1 MIVIVSVIILTFFL
15 GMAAGVKLTELIH
28 KMRLKKQEDDILED
42 RTKQFKE
49 ILTKVSTG
57 KSRFKTRVNQ
67 TSYISVKLTEHGKV
81 NVVYLM
87 DKKDIAIFKEDKCL
101 YTSDQV
107 DQNLLT
113 DIITAIENRHGW
125 RIEDVVNVLGFV
137 FYREDF
143 EKSFGMKF
151 DDISKSLG
159 MRQQQS
165 DSEIDNIVNNNE
177 TKFDID
183 EVLDKIG
190 KLGIEM
196 LSEEEREFLDNYSK
210 K

>member
-1 MIVIVSVIILTFFL
+1 MGIIFNITIFLL
-15 GMAAGVKLTELIH
+15 GMAAGVKLSELIY
-28 KMRLKKQEDDILED
+28 KIRLKKQEDDILKD
-42 RTKQFKE
+42 RTKQFDE

-67 TSYISVKLTEHGKV
+67 TSYISVKLTDHGKV

-87 DKKDIAIFKEDKCL
+87 DKKDVAIFKEDKCL
-101 YTSDQV
+101 YTSDLV
-107 DQNLLT
+107 DDDLISN
-113 DIITAIENRHGW
+113 IITSIENRHGW
-125 RIEDVVNVLGFV
+125 RIADVVNVLGFV

-143 EKSFGMKF
+143 EKSFGMRF
-151 DDISKSLG
+151 EDISSSLG
-159 MRQQQS
+159 MKPQS
-165 DSEIDNIVNNNE
+165 ESEIDNIVNKNE

-196 LSEEEREFLDNYSK
+196 LSKEEREFLDNYSK

>member
-1 MIVIVSVIILTFFL
+1 MEILFNITAFIL
-15 GMAAGVKLTELIH
+15 GMVAGLKLAEFVSN
-28 KMRLKKQEDDILED
+28 KKIQKQNDDILKD
-42 RTKQFKE
+42 RQNQFNE
-49 ILTKVSTG
+49 ILTKLSTG
-57 KSRFKTRVNQ
+57 KTRFKTRVNQ
-67 TSYISVKLTEHGKV
+67 TVYISVKLKDHGKV
-81 NVVYLM
+81 NLLYLM

-113 DIITAIENRHGW
+113 DIITSIENRHGW
-125 RIEDVVNVLGFV
+125 KIEDVVNVLGFI

-143 EKSFGMKF
+143 EKSFGMRF
-151 DDISKSLG
+151 EDISKSLG

-196 LSEEEREFLDNYSK
+196 LSKEEKEFLDNYSK

>member
-1 MIVIVSVIILTFFL
+1 MGILFIITAFIM
-15 GMAAGVKLTELIH
+15 GMAAGLKLAEFISN
-28 KMRLKKQEDDILED
+28 KKIQKQNDDILKD
-42 RTKQFKE
+42 RQNQFNE
-49 ILTKVSTG
+49 ILTKLSTG
-57 KSRFKTRVNQ
+57 KTRFKTRVNQ
-67 TSYISVKLTEHGKV
+67 TVYISVKLKDHGKV
-81 NVVYLM
+81 NLLYLM

-113 DIITAIENRHGW
+113 DIITSIENRHGW
-125 RIEDVVNVLGFV
+125 KIEDVVNVLGFV

>member
-1 MIVIVSVIILTFFL
+1 MGILFIITAFIM
-15 GMAAGVKLTELIH
+15 GMAAGLKLAEFISN
-28 KMRLKKQEDDILED
+28 KKIQKQNDDILED

-67 TSYISVKLTEHGKV
+67 TSYISVKLKDHGKV
-81 NVVYLM
+81 NLLYLM

-107 DQNLLT
+107 DQNLLI
-113 DIITAIENRHGW
+113 DIITSIENRHGW
-125 RIEDVVNVLGFV
+125 KIEDVVNVLGFV

>member
-1 MIVIVSVIILTFFL
+1 MGILFIITAFLL
-15 GMAAGVKLTELIH
+15 GMASGLKLSEFISN
-28 KMRLKKQEDDILED
+28 KKIQKQNDDILKD
-42 RTKQFKE
+42 RQNQFNE
-49 ILTKVSTG
+49 ILTKLSTG
-57 KSRFKTRVNQ
+57 KTRFKTRVNQ
-67 TSYISVKLTEHGKV
+67 TVYISVKLKDHGKV
-81 NVVYLM
+81 NLLYLM

-113 DIITAIENRHGW
+113 DIITSIENRHGW
-125 RIEDVVNVLGFV
+125 KIEDVVNVLGFV

-159 MRQQQS
+159 MRPQS

>member
-1 MIVIVSVIILTFFL
+1 MGIFFSIITFIL
-15 GMAAGVKLTELIH
+15 GIATGFKLAEFIGN
-28 KMRLKKQEDDILED
+28 KKIQKENDDILKD
-42 RTKQFKE
+42 RQKQYIE
-49 ILTKVSTG
+49 ILTKLSTG
-57 KSRFKTRVNQ
+57 KTRFKTRVNQ
-67 TSYISVKLTEHGKV
+67 TVYVSVKLSDHGKV
-81 NVVYLM
+81 NVVYLI

-107 DQNLLT
+107 DQNLLS
-113 DIITAIENRHGW
+113 DIITSIEDRHGW
-125 RIEDVVNVLGFV
+125 KIEDVVNVLGFV

-159 MRQQQS
+159 MRPQS
-165 DSEIDNIVNNNE
+165 ESEIDNIVNNNE

>member
-1 MIVIVSVIILTFFL
+1 MGILFIITAFLL
-15 GMAAGVKLTELIH
+15 GMASGLKLSEFISN
-28 KMRLKKQEDDILED
+28 KKIQKQNDDILKD
-42 RTKQFKE
+42 RQNQFNE
-49 ILTKVSTG
+49 ILTKLSTG
-57 KSRFKTRVNQ
+57 KTRFKTRVNQ
-67 TSYISVKLTEHGKV
+67 TVYISVKLKDHGKV
-81 NVVYLM
+81 NLLYLM

-107 DQNLLT
+107 DQNLLI
-113 DIITAIENRHGW
+113 DIITSIENRHGW
-125 RIEDVVNVLGFV
+125 KIEDVVNVLGFV

-196 LSEEEREFLDNYSK
+196 LSEEEKEFLDNYSK

>member
-1 MIVIVSVIILTFFL
+1 MTVIGIVLTFLL
-15 GMAAGVKLTELIH
+15 GVAIGVRLTDLIH
-28 KMRLKKQEDDILED
+28 NMRLKKQNDDILKD
-42 RTKQFKE
+42 RTKQFDE

-67 TSYISVKLTEHGKV
+67 TSYISVKLTDHGKV

-101 YTSDQV
+101 YTSDLV
-107 DQNLLT
+107 DESLVSN
-113 DIITAIENRHGW
+113 IITSIENRHGW
-125 RIEDVVNVLGFV
+125 RIADIVNVLGFV

-151 DDISKSLG
+151 EDISSSLG
-159 MRQQQS
+159 MKPQS
-165 DSEIDNIVNNNE
+165 ESEIDNIVNKNE

-196 LSEEEREFLDNYSK
+196 LSKEEREFLDNYSK

>member
-1 MIVIVSVIILTFFL
+1 MGILFIITAFIM
-15 GMAAGVKLTELIH
+15 GMAAGLKLAEFISN
-28 KMRLKKQEDDILED
+28 KKIQKQNDDILKD
-42 RTKQFKE
+42 RQEQYSE
-49 ILTKVSTG
+49 ILTKLSTG
-57 KSRFKTRVNQ
+57 KTRFKTRVNQ
-67 TSYISVKLTEHGKV
+67 TVYISVKLKDHGKV
-81 NVVYLM
+81 NLLYLM

-113 DIITAIENRHGW
+113 DIITSIENRHGW
-125 RIEDVVNVLGFV
+125 KIEDVVNVLGFV

-196 LSEEEREFLDNYSK
+196 LSKEEKEFLDNYSK

>member
-1 MIVIVSVIILTFFL
+1 MIVSVIILTFFL

-57 KSRFKTRVNQ
+57 KSRFKPRVNQ

-143 EKSFGMKF
+143 EKSFGMRF
-151 DDISKSLG
+151 EDISKSLG

-196 LSEEEREFLDNYSK
+196 LSEEEKEFLDNYSK

>member
-1 MIVIVSVIILTFFL
+1 
-15 GMAAGVKLTELIH
+15 MAAGVKLAEFIAN
-28 KMRLKKQEDDILED
+28 KKIKKENDDILKD
-42 RTKQFKE
+42 RQKQYTE
-49 ILTKVSTG
+49 ILTKLSNG
-57 KSRFKTRVNQ
+57 KTRFKTRVNQ
-67 TSYISVKLTEHGKV
+67 TVYISVKLTDHGKV
-81 NVVYLM
+81 NIVYLM

-113 DIITAIENRHGW
+113 DIITSIENRHGW
-125 RIEDVVNVLGFV
+125 KIEDVVNVLGFV

>member
-1 MIVIVSVIILTFFL
+1 
-15 GMAAGVKLTELIH
+15 
-28 KMRLKKQEDDILED
+28 
-42 RTKQFKE
+42 
-49 ILTKVSTG
+49 
-57 KSRFKTRVNQ
+57 
-67 TSYISVKLTEHGKV
+67 
-81 NVVYLM
+81 
-87 DKKDIAIFKEDKCL
+87 
-101 YTSDQV
+101 
-107 DQNLLT
+107 
-113 DIITAIENRHGW
+113 
-125 RIEDVVNVLGFV
+125 
-137 FYREDF
+137 
-143 EKSFGMKF
+143 MKF

-196 LSEEEREFLDNYSK
+196 LSEEEKEFLDNYSK

>member
-1 MIVIVSVIILTFFL
+1 MTVIGIILTFLL
-15 GMAAGVKLTELIH
+15 GMAAGVKLTDLIH
-28 KMRLKKQEDDILED
+28 NMRLKKQEDDILED

-87 DKKDIAIFKEDKCL
+87 DKKDVAIFKEDKCL

>member
-1 MIVIVSVIILTFFL
+1 MGILFSIITFIL
-15 GMAAGVKLTELIH
+15 GIASGLKLAEFIDN
-28 KMRLKKQEDDILED
+28 KKIQKQNDDILKD
-42 RTKQFKE
+42 RQKQYSE

-67 TSYISVKLTEHGKV
+67 TSYISVKLTDHGKV
-81 NVVYLM
+81 SVVYLM
-87 DKKDIAIFKEDKCL
+87 DKKDIAIFKEEKCL
-101 YTSDQV
+101 YTSDLV
-107 DQNLLT
+107 DANLIS
-113 DIITAIENRHGW
+113 DIIAEIENRHGW
-125 RIEDVVNVLGFV
+125 RIADVVNILGFI

-143 EKSFGMKF
+143 EKSFGMRF
-151 DDISKSLG
+151 EDISSSLG
-159 MRQQQS
+159 MKPQS
-165 DSEIDNIVNNNE
+165 ESEIDNIVNKNE

-196 LSEEEREFLDNYSK
+196 LSKEEREFLDNYSK

>member
-1 MIVIVSVIILTFFL
+1 MGILFIITAFLL
-15 GMAAGVKLTELIH
+15 GMASGLKLAEFISN
-28 KMRLKKQEDDILED
+28 KKIQKQNDDILKD
-42 RTKQFKE
+42 RQEQYSE
-49 ILTKVSTG
+49 ILTKLSTG
-57 KSRFKTRVNQ
+57 KTRFKTRVNQ
-67 TSYISVKLTEHGKV
+67 TVYISVKLKDHGKV
-81 NVVYLM
+81 NLLYLM

-113 DIITAIENRHGW
+113 DIITSIENRHGW
-125 RIEDVVNVLGFV
+125 KIEDVVNVLGFV

>member
-1 MIVIVSVIILTFFL
+1 M
-15 GMAAGVKLTELIH
+15 GMAAGLKLSEFISN
-28 KMRLKKQEDDILED
+28 KKIQKQNDDILKD
-42 RTKQFKE
+42 RQEQYSE
-49 ILTKVSTG
+49 ILTKLSTG
-57 KSRFKTRVNQ
+57 KTRFKTRVNQ
-67 TSYISVKLTEHGKV
+67 TVYISVKLKDHGKV
-81 NVVYLM
+81 NLLYLM

-113 DIITAIENRHGW
+113 DIITSIENRHGW
-125 RIEDVVNVLGFV
+125 KIEDVVNVLGFV

-196 LSEEEREFLDNYSK
+196 LSKEEKEFLDNYSK

>member
-1 MIVIVSVIILTFFL
+1 MGILFIITAFLL
-15 GMAAGVKLTELIH
+15 GMASGLKLSEFISN
-28 KMRLKKQEDDILED
+28 KKIQKQNDDILKD
-42 RTKQFKE
+42 RQNQFNE
-49 ILTKVSTG
+49 ILTKLSTG
-57 KSRFKTRVNQ
+57 KTRFKTRVNQ
-67 TSYISVKLTEHGKV
+67 TVYISVKLKDHGKV
-81 NVVYLM
+81 NLLYLM

-113 DIITAIENRHGW
+113 DIITSIENRHGW
-125 RIEDVVNVLGFV
+125 KIEDVVNVLGFV

>member
-87 DKKDIAIFKEDKCL
+87 DKKDVAIFKEDKCL

-196 LSEEEREFLDNYSK
+196 LSEEE
-210 K
+210 

>member
-1 MIVIVSVIILTFFL
+1 
-15 GMAAGVKLTELIH
+15 
-28 KMRLKKQEDDILED
+28 
-42 RTKQFKE
+42 
-49 ILTKVSTG
+49 
-57 KSRFKTRVNQ
+57 
-67 TSYISVKLTEHGKV
+67 
-81 NVVYLM
+81 
-87 DKKDIAIFKEDKCL
+87 
-101 YTSDQV
+101 
-107 DQNLLT
+107 
-113 DIITAIENRHGW
+113 
-125 RIEDVVNVLGFV
+125 
-137 FYREDF
+137 
-143 EKSFGMKF
+143 MKF

>member
-1 MIVIVSVIILTFFL
+1 MGILFIITAFIM
-15 GMAAGVKLTELIH
+15 GMAAGLKLAEFISN
-28 KMRLKKQEDDILED
+28 KKIQKQNDDILED

-87 DKKDIAIFKEDKCL
+87 DKKDVAIFKEDKCL

>member
-1 MIVIVSVIILTFFL
+1 MEIFL
-15 GMAAGVKLTELIH
+15 YFTIFLFGMAAGVKLAEFIAN
-28 KMRLKKQEDDILED
+28 KKIKKENDDILKD
-42 RTKQFKE
+42 RQKQYTE
-49 ILTKVSTG
+49 ILTKLSNG
-57 KSRFKTRVNQ
+57 KTRFKTRVNQ
-67 TSYISVKLTEHGKV
+67 TVYISVKLTDHGKV
-81 NVVYLM
+81 NIVYLM

-113 DIITAIENRHGW
+113 DIITSIENRHGW
-125 RIEDVVNVLGFV
+125 KIDDVVNVLGFV

-159 MRQQQS
+159 MRPQS
-165 DSEIDNIVNNNE
+165 ESEIDNIVNNNE

-196 LSEEEREFLDNYSK
+196 LSKEEREFLDNYSK

>member
-1 MIVIVSVIILTFFL
+1 MGILFIITSFIM
-15 GMAAGVKLTELIH
+15 GMAAGLKLSEFISN
-28 KMRLKKQEDDILED
+28 KKIQKQNDDILKD
-42 RTKQFKE
+42 RQEQYSE
-49 ILTKVSTG
+49 ILTKLSTG
-57 KSRFKTRVNQ
+57 KTRFKTRVNQ
-67 TSYISVKLTEHGKV
+67 TVYISVKLKDHGKV
-81 NVVYLM
+81 NLLYLM

-113 DIITAIENRHGW
+113 DIITSIENRHGW
-125 RIEDVVNVLGFV
+125 KIEDVVNVLGFV

-196 LSEEEREFLDNYSK
+196 LSKEEKEFLDNYSK

>member
-1 MIVIVSVIILTFFL
+1 MIVIVSVIILTFFI

-87 DKKDIAIFKEDKCL
+87 DKKDVAIFKEDKCL

-143 EKSFGMKF
+143 EKSFGMRF
-151 DDISKSLG
+151 EDISKSLG

-196 LSEEEREFLDNYSK
+196 LSEEEKEFLDNYSK

>member
-1 MIVIVSVIILTFFL
+1 MGILFIITAFLL
-15 GMAAGVKLTELIH
+15 GMASGLKLAEFISN
-28 KMRLKKQEDDILED
+28 KKIQKQNDDILKD
-42 RTKQFKE
+42 RQEQYSE
-49 ILTKVSTG
+49 ILTKLSTG
-57 KSRFKTRVNQ
+57 KTRFKTRVNQ
-67 TSYISVKLTEHGKV
+67 TVYISVKLKDHGKV
-81 NVVYLM
+81 NLLYLM
-87 DKKDIAIFKEDKCL
+87 DKKDVAIFKEDKCL

-113 DIITAIENRHGW
+113 DIITSIENRHGW
-125 RIEDVVNVLGFV
+125 KIEDVVNVLGFV

>member
-1 MIVIVSVIILTFFL
+1 M
-15 GMAAGVKLTELIH
+15 GMAAGLKLAEFISN
-28 KMRLKKQEDDILED
+28 KKIQKQNDDILED

-87 DKKDIAIFKEDKCL
+87 DKKDVAIFKEDKCL

>member
-1 MIVIVSVIILTFFL
+1 MTVIGIVLTFLL
-15 GMAAGVKLTELIH
+15 GVAIGVRLTDLIH
-28 KMRLKKQEDDILED
+28 NMRLKKQNDDILKD
-42 RTKQFKE
+42 RTKQFDE

-67 TSYISVKLTEHGKV
+67 TSYISVKLTDHGKV

-101 YTSDQV
+101 YTSDLV
-107 DQNLLT
+107 DDDLISN
-113 DIITAIENRHGW
+113 IITSIENRHGW
-125 RIEDVVNVLGFV
+125 RIADVVNVLGFV

-151 DDISKSLG
+151 EDISSSLG
-159 MRQQQS
+159 MKPQS
-165 DSEIDNIVNNNE
+165 ESEIDNIVNKNE

-196 LSEEEREFLDNYSK
+196 LSKEEREFLDNYSK

>member
-1 MIVIVSVIILTFFL
+1 MGILFIITAFLL
-15 GMAAGVKLTELIH
+15 GMASGLKLSEFISN
-28 KMRLKKQEDDILED
+28 KKIQKQNDDILKD
-42 RTKQFKE
+42 RQNQFNE
-49 ILTKVSTG
+49 ILTKLSTG
-57 KSRFKTRVNQ
+57 KTRFKTRVNQ
-67 TSYISVKLTEHGKV
+67 TVYISVKLKDHGKV
-81 NVVYLM
+81 NLLYLM

-107 DQNLLT
+107 DQNLLI
-113 DIITAIENRHGW
+113 DIITSIENRHGW
-125 RIEDVVNVLGFV
+125 KIEDVVNVLGFV

-159 MRQQQS
+159 MRPQS

-196 LSEEEREFLDNYSK
+196 LSEEEKEFLDNYSK